1 MDVRRSAARAV
12 KPLSNLHAR
21 PLAPRDVVLRGPARV
36 RDVFEAVAPA
46 KVKSLAATPFTPPT
60 RGAWTVDRQTGKSA
74 DPVTLYV
81 HGSLTDLEDTLAKA
95 GWTKADPQG
104 LGASIR
110 YVGAA
115 LQQECLNA
123 ITYAAN
129 HLRGLEIGL
138 AGVFGIHF
146 PEPAPL
152 PPPHVDGVD
161 RMPVS
166 AQTLDGKPFVSAWE
180 CNNNPLGGRDHVR
193 IFDTGQRDSSGL
205 PVYAIS
211 PILDT
216 GIRFAPDHP
225 ESGFMFHTVAPDAAP
240 ERDKFL
246 GLLTTFGNVSGLK
259 TLSLPFGGPSSLGE
273 KVLDASAFELT
284 LKARHALGSGSTGQT
299 LLAAR

>member
-1 MDVRRSAARAV
+1 LD
-12 KPLSNLHAR
+12 H
-21 PLAPRDVVLRGPARV
+21 
-36 RDVFEAVAPA
+36 
-46 KVKSLAATPFTPPT
+46 
-60 RGAWTVDRQTGKSA
+60 QTGKSA

-81 HGSLTDLEDTLAKA
+81 HGSLQDLEDTLAKA

-104 LGASIR
+104 VGASIR

-115 LQQECLNA
+115 LKEECLKA

-129 HLRGLEIGL
+129 HLRGLEVGL
-138 AGVFGIHF
+138 AGVFGVHL
-146 PEPAPL
+146 PEPKPL

-166 AQTLDGKPFVSAWE
+166 GQTLDGKPFVSAWE
-180 CNNNPLGGRDHVR
+180 CNNDPLGGRDHVR
-193 IFDTGQRDSSGL
+193 IFDTGQRDASGL
-205 PVYAIS
+205 PVYAVS
-211 PILDT
+211 PIRDT

-246 GLLTTFGNVSGLK
+246 QLLTTFGNVSGLK

-284 LKARHALGSGSTGQT
+284 LKSRQALGSGPAGQA